1 MIRSMTAYAQVETA
15 TPWGSLSCELKSVNH
30 RFLEIGMRL
39 ADELRMLEPEF
50 RERLQARL
58 SRGKVDL
65 NVRLRPA
72 PGQGAELKLDAVLAD
87 RLRNVLDEAA
97 RHFPG
102 VERGTLTELLPWPG
116 LIVEAETDVTSLR
129 QAALE
134 MFERVLDEFIA
145 AREREGEQMARMIA
159 ERLAAVE
166 AMGAEVR
173 GWMPEIREAQHK
185 RLQARLA
192 EVGVA
197 AEPGRLEQEMVLALQ
212 KLDVEEELDRLSA
225 HVVEGQRVMGLD
237 EPVGRRLDFLMQ
249 EFNRE
254 ANTLGSKSVDQ
265 RTSRAAMEL
274 KVLIEQMR
282 EQVQNME

>member
-1 MIRSMTAYAQVETA
+1 MIRSMTAYSHVETA
-15 TPWGSLSCELKSVNH
+15 TSWGQLTCELKSVNH

-39 ADELRMLEPEF
+39 ADELRTLEPEF

-58 SRGKVDL
+58 SRGKLDL
-65 NVRLRPA
+65 SLRLRA
-72 PGQGAELKLDAVLAD
+72 GPGRAADLKLDEALAD
-87 RLRNVLDEAA
+87 RLRCVLDEAA

-102 VERGTLTELLPWPG
+102 VERGSLTQLLGWPG
-116 LIVEAETDVTSLR
+116 LIVEAETDLASLR
-129 QAALE
+129 QTALE
-134 MFERVLDEFIA
+134 LFERALDEFLA
-145 AREREGEQMARMIA
+145 AREREGEQIARAIE

-166 AMGAEVR
+166 AMVSEVR
-173 GWMPEIREAQHK
+173 GWMPEIREAQRR
-185 RLQARLA
+185 RLEARLA
-192 EVGVA
+192 EVGVQ
-197 AEPGRLEQEMVLALQ
+197 AEPGRLEQEMVLSLQ
-212 KLDVEEELDRLSA
+212 KLDIDEELDRLLA
-225 HVVEGQRVMGLD
+225 HVTEGQRVLRLA

-282 EQVQNME
+282 EQVQNVE

>member
-1 MIRSMTAYAQVETA
+1 MIRSMTAYGHVETA
-15 TPWGSLSCELKSVNH
+15 TPWGQLSCELKSVNH

-39 ADELRMLEPEF
+39 PDELRMLEPEF
-50 RERLQARL
+50 RERLQVRS

-65 NVRLRPA
+65 NIRLRPA
-72 PGQGAELKLDAVLAD
+72 AGQGAELKLDNALAD
-87 RLRNVLDEAA
+87 RLRHVLDEAA

-102 VERGTLTELLPWPG
+102 VERGSLTHILSWPG
-116 LIVEAETDVTSLR
+116 LIVEAEADHAGLR
-129 QAALE
+129 QTALE
-134 MFERVLDEFIA
+134 LFERVLDEFIA
-145 AREREGEQMARMIA
+145 AREREGEHLARGVA

-166 AMGAEVR
+166 AMASEVR
-173 GWMPEIREAQHK
+173 GWMPEIREAQHQ
-185 RLQARLA
+185 RLQSRLA
-192 EVGVA
+192 EVGIQ

-212 KLDVEEELDRLSA
+212 KLDVNEELDRLDA

-282 EQVQNME
+282 EQVQNVE

>member
-1 MIRSMTAYAQVETA
+1 MIRSMTAYAHVETT
-15 TPWGSLSCELKSVNH
+15 TPWGQLSCELKSVNQ

-50 RERLQARL
+50 RERLQQRL

-65 NVRLRPA
+65 NLRLRTA
-72 PGQGAELKLDAVLAD
+72 PGQGAELRLDSVLAD
-87 RLRNVLDEAA
+87 RLRHVLDEAVQ
-97 RHFPG
+97 HFPG
-102 VERGTLTELLPWPG
+102 VERGSLTQILSWPG
-116 LIVEAETDVTSLR
+116 LIIEAETDLSSLR
-129 QAALE
+129 QTALE
-134 MFERVLDEFIA
+134 LFERALDEFIA
-145 AREREGEQMARMIA
+145 AREREGEQMARVIA

-173 GWMPEIREAQHK
+173 GWMPQIREAQHQ
-185 RLQARLA
+185 RLLARLA
-192 EVGVA
+192 EVGVQ
-197 AEPGRLEQEMVLALQ
+197 AEQGRLEQEMVLALQ
-212 KLDVEEELDRLSA
+212 KLDVEEELDRLAA
-225 HVVEGQRVMGLD
+225 HVVEGQRVMRLD

-282 EQVQNME
+282 EQVQNVE